1 MIQYLNVF
9 FYDIYPYICATV
21 FFLGSWLRYDY
32 GQYTWRASSSQML
45 DKRGMVIWS
54 NLFHIGILG
63 IFFGHLFGMLTPHWM
78 YAWFLPIA
86 VKQQMAMILGG
97 VCGVLTLIG
106 GAGLLWRRLT
116 NQRVRATSTTP
127 DIIIMSIFAD
137 SVPAW
142 PEHHSVFGAISG
154 WQRNDEVGGLG
165 AKYCHLPRRVVGNAD
180 RRGVCFPC
188 PSGAGDDY
196 FPALPVHPS
205 GSCLERAV

>member
-86 VKQQMAMILGG
+86 VKQQMAMIL
-97 VCGVLTLIG
+97 VCATLLSSSLNAIG
-106 GAGLLWRRLT
+106 LIASYGNSSEETLCNTSASLLRIPSAVSLLPLATGLYP
-116 NQRVRATSTTP
+116 ATLLPLDANACSNARETTVFP
-127 DIIIMSIFAD
+127 TEV
-137 SVPAW
+137 SVPVIKKRF
-142 PEHHSVFGAISG
+142 SITNSTVML
-154 WQRNDEVGGLG
+154 R
-165 AKYCHLPRRVVGNAD
+165 KYKPGK
-180 RRGVCFPC
+180 
-188 PSGAGDDY
+188 
-196 FPALPVHPS
+196 
-205 GSCLERAV
+205 